1 MANEIKEALK
11 NAVDKAEQEENV
23 TEVSARVKKLLAR
36 KRNLQRKSHNPKRS
50 RK

>member
-23 TEVSARVKKLLAR
+23 SEVSARVKKLLAR
-36 KRNLQRKSHNPKRS
+36 QRNLQRKSHNPNRKR
-50 RK
+50 K